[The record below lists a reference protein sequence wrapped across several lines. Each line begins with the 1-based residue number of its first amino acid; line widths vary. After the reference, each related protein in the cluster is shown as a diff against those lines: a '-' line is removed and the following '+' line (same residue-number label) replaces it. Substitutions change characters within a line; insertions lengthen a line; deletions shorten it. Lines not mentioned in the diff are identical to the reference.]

1 MSEAL
6 NWISLEEIEA
16 KLGAS
21 EEQDW
26 DTVVYGNPQLAPNT
40 IVDDALTS
48 LKPRG
53 QHVRR

>member
-1 MSEAL
+1 MTEAL

>member
-6 NWISLEEIEA
+6 SWINADELEA
-16 KLGAS
+16 KLATPDTR
-21 EEQDW
+21 DW
-26 DTVVYGNPQLAPNT
+26 DTVLYGNPLEAPNT

-48 LKPRG
+48 LKNRG